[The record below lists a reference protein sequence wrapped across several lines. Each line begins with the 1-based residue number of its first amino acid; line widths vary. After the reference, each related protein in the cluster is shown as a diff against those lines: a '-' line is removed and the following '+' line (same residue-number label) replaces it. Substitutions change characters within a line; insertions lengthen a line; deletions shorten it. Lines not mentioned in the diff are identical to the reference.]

1 MVPDTFFFLR
11 VALIHALIP
20 LGLKAV
26 AEALEAEVTDLA
38 GERYSRTGRQPW
50 VVRWSQQ
57 EGSVYLLDQ
66 KVPVRYRWVRDR
78 LRYAEVPLQTYERLR
93 EPCAK

>member
-1 MVPDTFFFLR
+1 
-11 VALIHALIP
+11 
-20 LGLKAV
+20 V

-38 GERYSRTGRQPW
+38 GERYSRTGRQPE

-66 KVPVRYRWVRDR
+66 KVPVGYRWVRDR
-78 LRYAEVPLQTYERLR
+78 LRYAEASLQTYERLR
-93 EPCAK
+93 EPYVKLK